1 MVTEVIMPKMGQTME
16 KGKVIKWLKKE
27 GEKVERGE
35 PLLEIETDKTTI
47 EVEARGSGILRKILV
62 QEGEEVPI
70 ATTIAYITKEGE
82 DLPEEISEPKPSI
95 SKTLKETVVEAPK
108 IEEKH
113 KAGTT
118 IKVKASPLAKRIAKE
133 KGVDLTQV
141 TGTGPGGRITKEDVL
156 KYLASKTAVSAV
168 EESRKE
174 PSGPEFQVVPMSS
187 MRMAIARKMVESKTH
202 VPHFYV
208 STDVDMTEAVNM
220 REKLIPTFEARTG
233 VRLSFTHLIVKAVAM
248 ALEEYPQLNATF
260 EGENI
265 KIWKDINIGIAVG
278 LKDGLIVP
286 VLRRANK
293 MSLLEIASEA
303 SKLVA
308 RAREKKLREEEFYGG
323 TFTIS
328 NMGALGVE
336 SFIAIINIPETAI
349 LSLGRIAD
357 KPVVVDGQIAI
368 RKMMTM
374 TLSAD
379 HRVVD
384 GVLAARF
391 LRKVKDLLEAPYIL
405 ALPP

>member
-1 MVTEVIMPKMGQTME
+1 
-16 KGKVIKWLKKE
+16 
-27 GEKVERGE
+27 
-35 PLLEIETDKTTI
+35 
-47 EVEARGSGILRKILV
+47 
-62 QEGEEVPI
+62 
-70 ATTIAYITKEGE
+70 
-82 DLPEEISEPKPSI
+82 
-95 SKTLKETVVEAPK
+95 
-108 IEEKH
+108 
-113 KAGTT
+113 
-118 IKVKASPLAKRIAKE
+118 
-133 KGVDLTQV
+133 
-141 TGTGPGGRITKEDVL
+141 
-156 KYLASKTAVSAV
+156 
-168 EESRKE
+168 
-174 PSGPEFQVVPMSS
+174 MSS

-278 LKDGLIVP
+278 LEDGLIVP

-391 LRKVKDLLEAPYIL
+391 LQKVKDLLEAPYIL